1 MKSIKLKKGLDIP
14 MEGAAAA
21 NVVSMSQPEKIVIVP
36 DYFLGFSPKVAVKEG
51 DTVKAGSVLLFDKN
65 HPELK
70 IVSPVSGKIAE
81 VARGERRKLLY
92 VSVKR
97 DAVTTY
103 EKFAPISLSADRAT
117 ILEAVLSAGFG
128 VFIKRRPYDVVINPT
143 VTPKAI
149 FVSAFDT
156 APLAADYNFL
166 LKGRSADV
174 QAGLSVLAQLT
185 DGKVYYS
192 VSPDTDAELR
202 HMTNVE
208 ITEFVGPHPAGTVG
222 VQINSLSPINKGET
236 VWTMN
241 VQDVAA
247 LGKFA
252 KTGKV
257 DLHKLVALVGPE
269 VINPCYFRTFAGTP
283 LFAITK
289 CNISK
294 GVNVR
299 IINGNVLTGV
309 QTTNDGVLSPF
320 ANEVTVIAEG
330 DQANELFGWIAPRFN
345 KFSNSALYV
354 TKLVRKIF
362 PKMAF
367 AYDTRL
373 LGGRRAFIV
382 SGEIEKVFPMD
393 ILPEQLIKAMIA
405 KNLDK
410 MEQLGAY
417 EVAPEDFALC
427 EFVCTSKIEIQ
438 RIVREALDYMRKE
451 LE

>member
-21 NVVSMSQPEKIVIVP
+21 NVVSMSQPEKIAIVP

-103 EKFAPISLSADRAT
+103 EKLAPISLSADRAT
-117 ILEAVLSAGFG
+117 ILDAVLSAGFG
-128 VFIKRRPYDVVINPT
+128 AFIKRRPYDVVINPT

-283 LFAITK
+283 LSAITK

-309 QTTNDGVLSPF
+309 QTTNDGV
-320 ANEVTVIAEG
+320 
-330 DQANELFGWIAPRFN
+330 
-345 KFSNSALYV
+345 
-354 TKLVRKIF
+354 
-362 PKMAF
+362 
-367 AYDTRL
+367 
-373 LGGRRAFIV
+373 
-382 SGEIEKVFPMD
+382 
-393 ILPEQLIKAMIA
+393 
-405 KNLDK
+405 
-410 MEQLGAY
+410 
-417 EVAPEDFALC
+417 
-427 EFVCTSKIEIQ
+427 
-438 RIVREALDYMRKE
+438 
-451 LE
+451 